1 MIIVMKPDA
10 TKKDIDHVLER
21 IESVGLKGVL
31 LQGTSR
37 NVIAVIGDERVVP
50 ADFWDVLPGVERAY
64 LSLRLINWP
73 AKRERILRRLFISA
87 TARRLAG
94 IRLPSSPGRAL

>member
-50 ADFWDVLPGVERAY
+50 ADFWDVLPGVEK
-64 LSLRLINWP
+64 SVP
-73 AKRERILRRLFISA
+73 ILA
-87 TARRLAG
+87 PYKLA
-94 IRLPSSPGRAL
+94 SKE